1 MSRVIVVALVSGALG
16 AAVAA
21 GVVLNRESLYMRPE
35 PRSSLA
41 VVDLAGIVDRQRAVV
56 IREAKD
62 PDAAESMMTGRMLRL
77 AGILAEAGQTR
88 VILNKPAVVS
98 GTVTD
103 VTAEIEER
111 LTREGSEARGPS
123 R

>member
-16 AAVAA
+16 AAVAV
-21 GVVLNRESLYMRPE
+21 GVVLNRESLHMRPE
-35 PRSSLA
+35 PRSALA

-56 IREAKD
+56 IRVARD
-62 PDAAESMMTGRMLRL
+62 PDAAESMMAGRMLRL

-111 LTREGSEARGPS
+111 LKREGGEVHEPS

>member
-21 GVVLNRESLYMRPE
+21 GVELNRESLHMRPE

-56 IREAKD
+56 IRAARD

-103 VTAEIEER
+103 VTSEIEER
-111 LTREGSEARGPS
+111 LTREGNEAHEPPR
-123 R
+123 